1 ALAQLK
7 RNCIVGFTKAHRHLM
22 SNTIT
27 NSLSLAAE
35 EGAIRVLLVEN
46 DNEAAHRAELVLIA
60 GWGSRLALQRTTSLV
75 ESIRVLM
82 EAAFDVALV
91 ELDLDDAS
99 GLATLAGIRGAAPT
113 MPVVVY
119 ARSLDES
126 LAVRALRAGAQEC
139 LAKDNTAPNT
149 LPRLLRFAVER
160 QRHLAALEA
169 ARIAAAHRATHDP
182 LTKLANRALFL
193 DHLERALAFGSRYAR
208 KTGIL
213 FVDLDGFKGINDTL
227 GHAKGDQLLQLV
239 AERLQGCVRRS
250 DSVARLG
257 GDEFVV
263 LLPDVTSRRDVSHVR
278 DTILSCLAEPVVI
291 DGLSANG
298 IEASVGGAMSP
309 LDGANA
315 QELLDAADA
324 AMYREKYAR
333 RRGRMPTPV
342 HGVASVLGVAAA
354 AAEVSVPHRRESR
367 MRAAVVG
374 HEFEVHFQPMI
385 DVVGS
390 KIVGAEALLRWRD
403 PERGLILPASFLPL
417 AEDTGLIVP
426 IGEFVL
432 RVACSAVMR
441 WRRTPEGA
449 KLRVSVNLSA
459 VQLRER
465 EFERRVAEILHETG
479 CPAEALILELTESSA
494 MVDGDVA
501 IETLKAL
508 KSLGLHLVVDDFGV
522 GFASLTFLR
531 EAPVD
536 GLKIDR
542 RFVTNMLADAR
553 DAAIVGALVRL
564 ARGLGLRVVAEG
576 VESAEQS
583 QRLQRLQCFEQQG
596 RHFSDALSA
605 PQFEVLLAASP
616 AVASVDSR
624 LRNPT
629 LSAGV
634 HFA

>member
-1 ALAQLK
+1 MSLAQ
-7 RNCIVGFTKAHRHLM
+7 NM
-22 SNTIT
+22 SS
-27 NSLSLAAE
+27 SLSPA
-35 EGAIRVLLVEN
+35 EGALRVLLVEN
-46 DNEAAHRAELVLIA
+46 DDRDAERAKAALTAEL
-60 GWGSRLALQRTTSLV
+60 GSRVALQRTNTLV

-91 ELDLDDAS
+91 ELDLSDAT

-119 ARSLDES
+119 ARALDEG

-139 LAKDNTAPNT
+139 LTKQDTRSET
-149 LPRLLRFAVER
+149 LPRLIRFAIER

-227 GHAKGDQLLQLV
+227 GHARGDQLLQLV

-263 LLPDVTSRRDVSHVR
+263 LLPDVTSRRDVAHVR

-291 DGLSANG
+291 DGLDGAG
-298 IEASVGGAMSP
+298 IDASVGGAMSP
-309 LDGANA
+309 LDGVSAE
-315 QELLDAADA
+315 ELLDAADA
-324 AMYREKYAR
+324 SMYREKYAR
-333 RRGRMPTPV
+333 RRGRMPTPIT
-342 HGVASVLGVAAA
+342 GVAALVGA
-354 AAEVSVPHRRESR
+354 AVTAQEASVPHRRESR
-367 MRAAVVG
+367 LRSAVVAN
-374 HEFEVHFQPMI
+374 EFEVHFQPMI

-403 PERGLILPASFLPL
+403 PERGLVMPASFLPL

-432 RVACSAVMR
+432 RVACNAVMR
-441 WRRTPEGA
+441 WRRIPEGA
-449 KLRVSVNLSA
+449 GARVSVNLSA

-465 EFERRVAEILHETG
+465 EFERRVAQILHETG
-479 CPAEALILELTESSA
+479 CPADALVLELTESSA

-508 KSLGLHLVVDDFGV
+508 KSLGLQLVVDDFGV
-522 GFASLTFLR
+522 GYASLNFLR

-542 RFVTNMLADAR
+542 RFVTNMLADTR

-564 ARGLGLRVVAEG
+564 GRGLGLRVVAEG
-576 VESAEQS
+576 VESLEQS
-583 QRLQRLQCFEQQG
+583 QRLQRMQCFEQQG

-605 PQFEVLLAASP
+605 PQFEALLAASP
-616 AVASVDSR
+616 VATVEPRSWAV
-624 LRNPT
+624 
-629 LSAGV
+629 
-634 HFA
+634 

>member
-1 ALAQLK
+1 MSLAQ
-7 RNCIVGFTKAHRHLM
+7 NM
-22 SNTIT
+22 
-27 NSLSLAAE
+27 SLSLSPA
-35 EGAIRVLLVEN
+35 EGALRVLLVEN
-46 DNEAAHRAELVLIA
+46 DDGDAGRVQAALTAELGV
-60 GWGSRLALQRTTSLV
+60 RLALQRTSTLV

-82 EAAFDVALV
+82 EAPFDVALV
-91 ELDLDDAS
+91 ELDLSDAT

-119 ARSLDES
+119 ARALDEE

-139 LAKDNTAPNT
+139 LTKQDTHSQT
-149 LPRLLRFAVER
+149 LPRLIRFAIER
-160 QRHLAALEA
+160 QRHLAALDA

-227 GHAKGDQLLQLV
+227 GHARGDQLLQLV

-263 LLPDVTSRRDVSHVR
+263 LLPDVTSRRDVAHVR

-291 DGLSANG
+291 DGLEGAG
-298 IEASVGGAMSP
+298 IDASVGGAMSP
-309 LDGANA
+309 LDGASA
-315 QELLDAADA
+315 EELLDAADA
-324 AMYREKYAR
+324 SMYREKYAR
-333 RRGRMPTPV
+333 RRGRMPTPIT
-342 HGVASVLGVAAA
+342 GVAAVVG
-354 AAEVSVPHRRESR
+354 AAELAQEASVPHRRESR
-367 MRAAVVG
+367 LRSAVVAN
-374 HEFEVHFQPMI
+374 EFEVHFQPMI

-403 PERGLILPASFLPL
+403 PERGLVMPASFLPL

-432 RVACSAVMR
+432 RVACAAVMR

-449 KLRVSVNLSA
+449 GARVSVNLSA

-465 EFERRVAEILHETG
+465 EFERRVAQILHETG
-479 CPAEALILELTESSA
+479 CPADALVLELTESSA

-508 KSLGLHLVVDDFGV
+508 KSLGLQLVVDDFGV
-522 GFASLTFLR
+522 GYASLNFLR

-542 RFVTNMLADAR
+542 RFVTNMLEDPR

-564 ARGLGLRVVAEG
+564 GRGLGLRVVAEG
-576 VESAEQS
+576 VENLEQS
-583 QRLQRLQCFEQQG
+583 QRLQRMQCFEQQG

-605 PQFEVLLAASP
+605 PQFEALLAASP
-616 AVASVDSR
+616 VATVEPRSWAV
-624 LRNPT
+624 
-629 LSAGV
+629 
-634 HFA
+634 

>member
-1 ALAQLK
+1 
-7 RNCIVGFTKAHRHLM
+7 M
-22 SNTIT
+22 ST
-27 NSLSLAAE
+27 A
-35 EGAIRVLLVEN
+35 EGALRVLLVEN
-46 DNEAAHRAELVLIA
+46 NDADAGRAEAALALGL
-60 GWGSRLALQRTTSLV
+60 GSRVAIQRANSLV
-75 ESIRVLM
+75 ASIRVLM

-91 ELDLDDAS
+91 ELDLDDAA
-99 GLATLAGIRGAAPT
+99 GLATLAGVRGAAPT

-119 ARSLDES
+119 ARALDEA

-139 LAKDNTAPNT
+139 LAKCDTPDHA
-149 LPRLLRFAVER
+149 LPRLIRFAIER

-193 DHLERALAFGSRYAR
+193 DHLERALAFGARYAR

-227 GHAKGDQLLQLV
+227 GHARGDQLLQLV

-263 LLPDVTSRRDVSHVR
+263 LLPDVTSRRDVAHVR
-278 DTILSCLAEPVVI
+278 DTILSCLAEPVMI
-291 DGLSANG
+291 DGLEANG
-298 IEASVGGAMSP
+298 IDASVGGAMSP
-309 LDGANA
+309 LDGASA
-315 QELLDAADA
+315 EELLDAADA

-333 RRGRMPTPV
+333 RRGRMPTPIT
-342 HGVASVLGVAAA
+342 GVAAVVGAADA
-354 AAEVSVPHRRESR
+354 AAEASVPHRRESR
-367 MRAAVVG
+367 LRSAVVAN
-374 HEFEVHFQPMI
+374 EFEVHFQPMI

-390 KIVGAEALLRWRD
+390 KIIGAEALLRWRD
-403 PERGLILPASFLPL
+403 PERGLVLPASFLPL

-426 IGEFVL
+426 IGETVL
-432 RVACSAVMR
+432 RVACAAVSR
-441 WRRTPEGA
+441 WRRTPEGVGM
-449 KLRVSVNLSA
+449 RVSVNLSA

-465 EFERRVAEILHETG
+465 EFERRVSQILHETG
-479 CPAEALILELTESSA
+479 CPAEALVLELTESSA

-508 KSLGLHLVVDDFGV
+508 KSLGLAIVVDDFGV
-522 GFASLTFLR
+522 GYASLNFLR

-542 RFVTNMLADAR
+542 RFVTNMLADSR

-564 ARGLGLRVVAEG
+564 GRGLGLRVVAEG
-576 VESAEQS
+576 VESLEQS
-583 QRLQRLQCFEQQG
+583 QRLQRMQCFEQQG
-596 RHFSDALSA
+596 RHFSDVLSA
-605 PQFEVLLAASP
+605 PQFDALLAASP
-616 AVASVDSR
+616 GAQTENRGWAV
-624 LRNPT
+624 
-629 LSAGV
+629 
-634 HFA
+634 

>member
-1 ALAQLK
+1 MTHVLSP
-7 RNCIVGFTKAHRHLM
+7 HLP
-22 SNTIT
+22 
-27 NSLSLAAE
+27 LSAAE
-35 EGAIRVLLVEN
+35 GALRVLLVEN
-46 DNEAAHRAELVLIA
+46 RDDDALRCERALGEGLGA
-60 GWGSRLALQRTTSLV
+60 RLALQRANTLV
-75 ESIRVLM
+75 GAIRALM
-82 EAAFDVALV
+82 EAQFDVAIV
-91 ELDLDDAS
+91 ELDLDDAT
-99 GLATLAGIRGAAPT
+99 GMATLAGVRGAAPT

-119 ARSLDES
+119 ARTLDEP

-139 LAKDNTAPNT
+139 LAKESTALDT
-149 LPRLLRFAVER
+149 LPRLIRFAVER
-160 QRHLAALEA
+160 QRHLATLEA

-193 DHLERALAFGSRYAR
+193 DHLERALAFGARYAR
-208 KTGIL
+208 KTGLL
-213 FVDLDGFKGINDTL
+213 FVDLDGFKSVNDTL

-263 LLPDVTSRRDVSHVR
+263 LLPDVTSRRDVAHVR
-278 DTILSCLAEPVVI
+278 DTILSCLAEPVMI
-291 DGLSANG
+291 DGLSAHG

-309 LDGANA
+309 LDGASA
-315 QELLDAADA
+315 QDLLDAADA
-324 AMYREKYAR
+324 SMYREKYAR

-342 HGVASVLGVAAA
+342 SGVALVNAAA

-367 MRAAVVG
+367 LRAAIVAN
-374 HEFEVHFQPMI
+374 EFEVHFQPMV
-385 DVVGS
+385 DVVS
-390 KIVGAEALLRWRD
+390 HKVVGAEALLRWRD
-403 PERGLILPASFLPL
+403 PERGLVSPSSFLPL

-432 RVACSAVMR
+432 RVACTAVTR
-441 WRRTPEGA
+441 WRRTPGGA
-449 KLRVSVNLSA
+449 GLRVAVNLSA

-465 EFERRVAEILHETG
+465 EFERRVAEILHETN
-479 CPAEALILELTESSA
+479 CPADALVLELTESSA

-508 KSLGLHLVVDDFGV
+508 KSLGLQLVVDDFGV

-576 VESAEQS
+576 VESVEQS
-583 QRLQRLQCFEQQG
+583 QRLQRMQCFEQQG

-605 PQFEVLLAASP
+605 PQFEAMLEGTPTSP
-616 AVASVDSR
+616 TRSS
-624 LRNPT
+624 LP
-629 LSAGV
+629 S
-634 HFA
+634 FA

>member
-1 ALAQLK
+1 MIAMPPSPNMPLTPA
-7 RNCIVGFTKAHRHLM
+7 TA
-22 SNTIT
+22 
-27 NSLSLAAE
+27 
-35 EGAIRVLLVEN
+35 EGALLRVLLVEN
-46 DNEAAHRAELVLIA
+46 NDSDAARVESALASSL
-60 GWGSRLALQRTTSLV
+60 GSRLALQRANSLV
-75 ESIRVLM
+75 ASIRVLM
-82 EAAFDVALV
+82 EGAFDVALV
-91 ELDLDDAS
+91 ELDLDDAT
-99 GLATLAGIRGAAPT
+99 GLATLAGVRGAAPT
-113 MPVVVY
+113 MPVVVF
-119 ARSLDES
+119 ARALDEA

-139 LAKDNTAPNT
+139 LHKESTADES
-149 LPRLLRFAVER
+149 LPRLIRFAVER

-193 DHLERALAFGSRYAR
+193 DHLERALAFGARYAR

-213 FVDLDGFKGINDTL
+213 FVDLDGFKGINDTQ
-227 GHAKGDQLLQLV
+227 GHARGDQLLQVV

-263 LLPDVTSRRDVSHVR
+263 LLPDVTSRRDVAHVR
-278 DTILSCLAEPVVI
+278 DTILSCLAEPVNSE
-291 DGLSANG
+291 GFEAAG

-309 LDGANA
+309 LDGASA

-333 RRGRMPTPV
+333 RRGRMPTP
-342 HGVASVLGVAAA
+342 HSGMAAVAAVVGAADA

-367 MRAAVVG
+367 LRAAVVAN
-374 HEFEVHFQPMI
+374 EFEVFFQPMI

-390 KIVGAEALLRWRD
+390 KVVGAEALLRWRD
-403 PERGLILPASFLPL
+403 PERGLVMPSSFLPL

-426 IGEFVL
+426 IGETVL
-432 RVACSAVMR
+432 RVACAAVTR
-441 WRRTPEGA
+441 WRRTPEGVGA
-449 KLRVSVNLSA
+449 RVSVNLSA

-465 EFERRVAEILHETG
+465 EFEMRVAQILNETG
-479 CPAEALILELTESSA
+479 CPAEALVLELTESSA

-508 KSLGLHLVVDDFGV
+508 KSLGLQIVVDDFGV
-522 GFASLTFLR
+522 GYASLNFLR

-564 ARGLGLRVVAEG
+564 GRGLGLRVVAEG
-576 VESAEQS
+576 VESLEQS

-596 RHFSDALSA
+596 RHFADALSA
-605 PQFEVLLAASP
+605 PQFEALLAASP
-616 AVASVDSR
+616 GPSESRSWAV
-624 LRNPT
+624 
-629 LSAGV
+629 
-634 HFA
+634 

>member
-1 ALAQLK
+1 MTPQPHHMPLP
-7 RNCIVGFTKAHRHLM
+7 M
-22 SNTIT
+22 SP
-27 NSLSLAAE
+27 A
-35 EGAIRVLLVEN
+35 EGALRVLLVEN
-46 DNEAAHRAELVLIA
+46 NDADAARVEVALAA
-60 GWGSRLALQRTTSLV
+60 GLGSRVAIQRANSLV
-75 ESIRVLM
+75 ASIRVLM

-91 ELDLDDAS
+91 ELDLDDAV
-99 GLATLAGIRGAAPT
+99 GLATLAGVRGAAPT

-119 ARSLDES
+119 ARALDES

-139 LAKDNTAPNT
+139 LAKRDTPDEA
-149 LPRLLRFAVER
+149 LPRLIRFAVER

-193 DHLERALAFGSRYAR
+193 DHLERALAFGARYAR

-227 GHAKGDQLLQLV
+227 GHARGDQLLQLV

-263 LLPDVTSRRDVSHVR
+263 LLPDVTSRRDVAHVR

-291 DGLSANG
+291 DGLEAQG
-298 IEASVGGAMSP
+298 IDASVGGAMSP
-309 LDGANA
+309 LDGASA
-315 QELLDAADA
+315 EELLDAADA

-333 RRGRMPTPV
+333 RRGRMPTPI
-342 HGVASVLGVAAA
+342 AGVAAVVGAVDA

-367 MRAAVVG
+367 LRSAVVAN
-374 HEFEVHFQPMI
+374 EFEVHFQPMI

-403 PERGLILPASFLPL
+403 PERGLVLPASFLPL

-426 IGEFVL
+426 IGETVL
-432 RVACSAVMR
+432 RVACAAVTR
-441 WRRTPEGA
+441 WRRTPEGVGV
-449 KLRVSVNLSA
+449 RVSVNLSA

-465 EFERRVAEILHETG
+465 EFERRVAQILHETG
-479 CPAEALILELTESSA
+479 CPADALVLELTESSA

-508 KSLGLHLVVDDFGV
+508 KSLGLQIVVDDFGV
-522 GFASLTFLR
+522 GYASLNFLR

-542 RFVTNMLADAR
+542 RFVTNMLADSR

-564 ARGLGLRVVAEG
+564 GRGLGLRVVAEG
-576 VESAEQS
+576 VESLEQS
-583 QRLQRLQCFEQQG
+583 QRLQRMQCFEQQG
-596 RHFSDALSA
+596 RHFSDVLSA
-605 PQFEVLLAASP
+605 PQFDAMLAASTNAQSENRGW
-616 AVASVDSR
+616 AV
-624 LRNPT
+624 
-629 LSAGV
+629 
-634 HFA
+634 

>member
-1 ALAQLK
+1 
-7 RNCIVGFTKAHRHLM
+7 M
-22 SNTIT
+22 SQTT
-27 NSLSLAAE
+27 PDSLLSSA
-35 EGAIRVLLVEN
+35 EGACRVLLVEN
-46 DNEAAHRAELVLIA
+46 NDSDATRAELALTN
-60 GWGSRLALQRTTSLV
+60 GFGSRLKMQRTTTLV

-82 EAAFDVALV
+82 EAAFDIALI
-91 ELDLDDAS
+91 ELDLDDAV

-119 ARSLDES
+119 ARSLDEA

-139 LAKDNTAPNT
+139 LAKDTTVPDT

-160 QRHLAALEA
+160 QKHLAALDA

-193 DHLERALAFGSRYAR
+193 DHLERALAFGARYAR

-227 GHAKGDQLLQLV
+227 GHQKGDMLLQLV

-278 DTILSCLAEPVVI
+278 DTILTCLAEPVVI
-291 DGLSANG
+291 DGLPADG
-298 IEASVGGAMSP
+298 IQASVGGAMSP

-342 HGVASVLGVAAA
+342 SGVAVVGAAAA
-354 AAEVSVPHRRESR
+354 AAEVSVPHRREAR
-367 MRAAVVG
+367 MRAAVVA

-403 PERGLILPASFLPL
+403 PERGLVLPASFLPL

-432 RVACSAVMR
+432 RVACAAVMR
-441 WRRTPEGA
+441 WRRTAEGA
-449 KLRVSVNLSA
+449 HLRVSVNLSA

-465 EFERRVAEILHETG
+465 EFERRVSQILHETG

-542 RFVTNMLADAR
+542 RFVTNMLADPR

-564 ARGLGLRVVAEG
+564 GRGLGLRVVAEG

-583 QRLQRLQCFEQQG
+583 ARLQRLQCFEQQG

-605 PQFEVLLAASP
+605 PQFEALLATPMQAAVEARAWTP
-616 AVASVDSR
+616 AVGASV
-624 LRNPT
+624 N
-629 LSAGV
+629 
-634 HFA
+634 FA

>member
-1 ALAQLK
+1 MTPTHHMTLP
-7 RNCIVGFTKAHRHLM
+7 
-22 SNTIT
+22 
-27 NSLSLAAE
+27 LSPA
-35 EGAIRVLLVEN
+35 EGALRVLLVEN
-46 DNEAAHRAELVLIA
+46 NDADAERAGAALTA
-60 GWGSRLALQRTTSLV
+60 GLGSRVAIQRANSLV
-75 ESIRVLM
+75 ASIRVLM
-82 EAAFDVALV
+82 ESAFDVALV
-91 ELDLDDAS
+91 ELDLDDAA
-99 GLATLAGIRGAAPT
+99 GLATLAGVRGAAPT

-119 ARSLDES
+119 ARALDES

-139 LAKDNTAPNT
+139 LAKSDTPDEA

-193 DHLERALAFGSRYAR
+193 DHLERALAFGARYAR

-227 GHAKGDQLLQLV
+227 GHARGDQLLQLV

-263 LLPDVTSRRDVSHVR
+263 LLPDVTSRRDVAHVR

-291 DGLSANG
+291 DGLDANG

-309 LDGANA
+309 LDGASA
-315 QELLDAADA
+315 EELLDAADA

-333 RRGRMPTPV
+333 RRGRMPTPIT
-342 HGVASVLGVAAA
+342 GVAAVVGAADA

-367 MRAAVVG
+367 LRSAVVAN
-374 HEFEVHFQPMI
+374 EFEVHFQPMV

-390 KIVGAEALLRWRD
+390 KIIGAEALLRWRD
-403 PERGLILPASFLPL
+403 PERGLVLPASFLPL

-426 IGEFVL
+426 IGETVL
-432 RVACSAVMR
+432 RVACAAVMR
-441 WRRTPEGA
+441 WRRTAEGVGA
-449 KLRVSVNLSA
+449 RVSVNLSA

-465 EFERRVAEILHETG
+465 EFERRVAQILHETG
-479 CPAEALILELTESSA
+479 CPAEALVLELTESSA

-508 KSLGLHLVVDDFGV
+508 KSLGLAIVVDDFGV
-522 GFASLTFLR
+522 GYASLNFLR

-542 RFVTNMLADAR
+542 RFVTNMLADSR

-564 ARGLGLRVVAEG
+564 GRGLGLRVVAEG
-576 VESAEQS
+576 VESLEQS
-583 QRLQRLQCFEQQG
+583 QRLQRMQCFEQQG
-596 RHFSDALSA
+596 RHFSDVLSA
-605 PQFEVLLAASP
+605 PQFEALLAASP
-616 AVASVDSR
+616 GPSESR
-624 LRNPT
+624 GW
-629 LSAGV
+629 AG
-634 HFA
+634 

>member
-1 ALAQLK
+1 MTPSQHMTLP
-7 RNCIVGFTKAHRHLM
+7 
-22 SNTIT
+22 
-27 NSLSLAAE
+27 LSPA
-35 EGAIRVLLVEN
+35 EGALRVLLVEN
-46 DNEAAHRAELVLIA
+46 NDVDAERAGAALAA
-60 GWGSRLALQRTTSLV
+60 GLGSRVAIQRANSLV
-75 ESIRVLM
+75 ASIRVLM
-82 EAAFDVALV
+82 ESAFDVALV
-91 ELDLDDAS
+91 ELDLDDAA
-99 GLATLAGIRGAAPT
+99 GLATLAGVRGAAPT

-119 ARSLDES
+119 ARALDES

-139 LAKDNTAPNT
+139 LAKSDTPDEA

-193 DHLERALAFGSRYAR
+193 DHLERALAFGARYAR

-227 GHAKGDQLLQLV
+227 GHARGDQLLQLV

-263 LLPDVTSRRDVSHVR
+263 LLPDVTSRRDVAHVR

-291 DGLSANG
+291 DGLDANG

-309 LDGANA
+309 LDGASA
-315 QELLDAADA
+315 EELLDAADA

-333 RRGRMPTPV
+333 RRGRMPTPIT
-342 HGVASVLGVAAA
+342 GVAAIVGAADA

-367 MRAAVVG
+367 LRSAVVAN
-374 HEFEVHFQPMI
+374 EFEVHFQPMI

-390 KIVGAEALLRWRD
+390 KIIGAEALLRWRD
-403 PERGLILPASFLPL
+403 PERGLVLPASFLPL

-426 IGEFVL
+426 IGETVL
-432 RVACSAVMR
+432 RVACAAVMR
-441 WRRTPEGA
+441 WRRTAEGVGA
-449 KLRVSVNLSA
+449 RVSVNLSA

-465 EFERRVAEILHETG
+465 EFERRVAQILHETG
-479 CPAEALILELTESSA
+479 CPAEALVLELTESSA

-508 KSLGLHLVVDDFGV
+508 KSLGLAIVVDDFGV
-522 GFASLTFLR
+522 GYASLNFLR

-542 RFVTNMLADAR
+542 RFVTNMLADSR

-564 ARGLGLRVVAEG
+564 GRGLGLRVVAEG
-576 VESAEQS
+576 VESLEQS
-583 QRLQRLQCFEQQG
+583 QRLQRMQCFEQQG
-596 RHFSDALSA
+596 RHFSDVLSA
-605 PQFEVLLAASP
+605 PQFEALLAASP
-616 AVASVDSR
+616 GPSESR
-624 LRNPT
+624 GW
-629 LSAGV
+629 AG
-634 HFA
+634 

>member
-1 ALAQLK
+1 MPPSS
-7 RNCIVGFTKAHRHLM
+7 IM
-22 SNTIT
+22 TIT
-27 NSLSLAAE
+27 PSAAE
-35 EGAIRVLLVEN
+35 GALRVLLVEN
-46 DNEAAHRAELVLIA
+46 NDADATRVEAALAA
-60 GWGSRLALQRTTSLV
+60 GWGSRLALQRANSLV
-75 ESIRVLM
+75 AAIRVLM

-91 ELDLDDAS
+91 ELDLDDTS
-99 GLATLAGIRGAAPT
+99 GLATLAGVRGAAPT

-119 ARSLDES
+119 ARCLDEA

-139 LAKDNTAPNT
+139 LHKKVTPDES
-149 LPRLLRFAVER
+149 LPRLIRFAVER

-193 DHLERALAFGSRYAR
+193 DHLERALAFGARYAR

-227 GHAKGDQLLQLV
+227 GHARGDQLLQLV
-239 AERLQGCVRRS
+239 AARLQGCVRRS

-263 LLPDVTSRRDVSHVR
+263 LLPDVTSRRDVAHVR

-291 DGLSANG
+291 DGLEGAG

-309 LDGANA
+309 LDGASA
-315 QELLDAADA
+315 EELLDAADA

-333 RRGRMPTPV
+333 RRGRMPTPISGV
-342 HGVASVLGVAAA
+342 GVVGVASA

-367 MRAAVVG
+367 LRAAIVAN
-374 HEFEVHFQPMI
+374 EFEVHFQPMI

-390 KIVGAEALLRWRD
+390 KIIGAEALLRWRD
-403 PERGLILPASFLPL
+403 PERGLVLPASFLPL

-426 IGEFVL
+426 IGETVL
-432 RVACSAVMR
+432 RVACTAVTR
-441 WRRTPEGA
+441 WRRTAAGVG
-449 KLRVSVNLSA
+449 LRVSVNLSA

-465 EFERRVAEILHETG
+465 EFERRVAQILHETG
-479 CPAEALILELTESSA
+479 CPAEALVLELTESSA

-508 KSLGLHLVVDDFGV
+508 KSLGLHIVVDDFGV
-522 GFASLTFLR
+522 GYASLNFLR

-542 RFVTNMLADAR
+542 RFVTNMLADSR

-564 ARGLGLRVVAEG
+564 GRGLGLRVVAEG
-576 VESAEQS
+576 VESLEQS

-596 RHFSDALSA
+596 RHFSDALPA
-605 PQFEVLLAASP
+605 PQFEALLTSSP
-616 AVASVDSR
+616 VAVATESR
-624 LRNPT
+624 GW
-629 LSAGV
+629 AV
-634 HFA
+634 

>member
-1 ALAQLK
+1 
-7 RNCIVGFTKAHRHLM
+7 M
-22 SNTIT
+22 SSTT
-27 NSLSLAAE
+27 A
-35 EGAIRVLLVEN
+35 EGALRILLVEN
-46 DNEAAHRAELVLIA
+46 NDADAECAEQALKGAL
-60 GWGSRLALQRTTSLV
+60 GTRLALQRSTTLV

-91 ELDLDDAS
+91 ELDLDDAT
-99 GLATLAGIRGAAPT
+99 GLATLAGVRGAAPT
-113 MPVVVY
+113 MPVVVFS
-119 ARSLDES
+119 RVLEES
-126 LAVRALRAGAQEC
+126 VAVRALRAGAQEC
-139 LAKDNTAPNT
+139 LAKGDTQASA
-149 LPRLLRFAVER
+149 LPRLIRFAVER

-193 DHLERALAFGSRYAR
+193 DHLERALAFGARYAR

-227 GHAKGDQLLQLV
+227 GHARGDHLLQLV
-239 AERLQGCVRRS
+239 AQRLQGCVRRS

-263 LLPDVTSRRDVSHVR
+263 LLPDVTSRRDVAHVR
-278 DTILSCLAEPVVI
+278 DTILTCLAEPVII
-291 DGLSANG
+291 DGLEAAG

-309 LDGANA
+309 LDGASA
-315 QELLDAADA
+315 EELLDAADA

-333 RRGRMPTPV
+333 RRGRMPTPIT
-342 HGVASVLGVAAA
+342 GVAAVGGTA
-354 AAEVSVPHRRESR
+354 HVIPEASVPHRRESR
-367 MRAAVVG
+367 LRSAVVAN
-374 HEFEVHFQPMI
+374 EFEVHFQPMI
-385 DVVGS
+385 DVIES

-403 PERGLILPASFLPL
+403 PERGLVLPASFLTL

-426 IGEFVL
+426 LGETVL
-432 RVACSAVMR
+432 RVACAAVMR
-441 WRRTPEGA
+441 WRRTPQGNGMRIA
-449 KLRVSVNLSA
+449 VNLSA

-465 EFERRVAEILHETG
+465 EFERRVAQILHETG
-479 CPAEALILELTESSA
+479 CPADALVLELTESSA

-508 KSLGLHLVVDDFGV
+508 KSLGLTIVVDDFGV
-522 GFASLTFLR
+522 GYASLNFLR

-542 RFVTNMLADAR
+542 RFVTNMLADSR

-564 ARGLGLRVVAEG
+564 GRGLGLRVVAEG
-576 VESAEQS
+576 VESLEQS

-596 RHFSDALSA
+596 RHFSDVLSA

-616 AVASVDSR
+616 GPQESR
-624 LRNPT
+624 GR
-629 LSAGV
+629 AG
-634 HFA
+634 